1 MKKSYRK
8 GLMQNGKKDSSFIS
22 PKLIKILK
30 KIYLKKLMRK
40 VWEIVNNYNF
50 MQEVLIVYKYSKEI
64 FKRAMILNIKI
75 IIFYEIF

>member
-1 MKKSYRK
+1 
-8 GLMQNGKKDSSFIS
+8 MQNGKKDSSFIS